1 MADKPEEIHAEE
13 FPEEGRSRSAQS
25 AGRKKQDPTKERPES
40 REQSGDDDD
49 PPGPR
54 AAAGLR

>member
-1 MADKPEEIHAEE
+1 MADKRDEIPEEEIL
-13 FPEEGRSRSAQS
+13 EEGRSRSAQS
-25 AGRKKQDPTKERPES
+25 AERKKQDPTKERSES